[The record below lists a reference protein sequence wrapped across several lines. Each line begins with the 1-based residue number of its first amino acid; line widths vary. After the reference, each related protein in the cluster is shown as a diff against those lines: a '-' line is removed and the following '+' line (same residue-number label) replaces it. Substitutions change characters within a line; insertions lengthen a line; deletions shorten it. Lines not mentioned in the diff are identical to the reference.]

1 MAKWIKFNEWWE
13 EKSCKKIIIWTAMS
27 GEKCMKRRWVWQ
39 FYQKQQKHRHRLCVG
54 RREVKLVHIL
64 KHSHICT
71 KMISVGFHHFDIHTN
86 CRRFSDS
93 SGFFSSRFIHDAS
106 KKLHINSDVCIAK
119 TNKNSSLD
127 IAESVFDFVDLP
139 TTYFESLLHA
149 HKHSHCETLN
159 FIMIFYIII

>member
-1 MAKWIKFNEWWE
+1 MMKKEKLQEKYYLDSDEWW
-13 EKSCKKIIIWTAMS
+13 KVWKDD
-27 GEKCMKRRWVWQ
+27 GVWQ
-39 FYQKQQKHRHRLCVG
+39 FYQKQQWHRHRLCVG

-86 CRRFSDS
+86 CSRFSDS

-106 KKLHINSDVCIAK
+106 KKLHINSNVCIAK

-127 IAESVFDFVDLP
+127 IAESLFDFVDLP
-139 TTYFESLLHA
+139 TTLFKSLLHA
-149 HKHSHCETLN
+149 HKHSNCGIRN
-159 FIMIFYIII
+159 FIMNFCEFLYCH